1 MQFLCAIGFLA
12 SITGMVLALQP
23 NNDLDAVMAELRR
36 VLTPEELNSYRGLT
50 MAGMTGTK
58 YEKLFGIQSAA
69 ELISAERYGAY
80 RIPSDDP
87 ENTYFFSSGR
97 GLTATMNPEYSK
109 AVAEIHGFGVVS
121 NQTLAEIDAD
131 YRNATLPGTA
141 EARDEELEQLL
152 ASVAEAYISWVQNS
166 FGYASAVG
174 DSYKARLLIDAVQ
187 NESELGQKAIV
198 AYRIFLRTEST
209 TTDDIACS
217 QELDFITLR
226 FSLIEQYDLKC
237 WVALV
242 QSLLFARA
250 AADSL
255 DICRQALNTYPE
267 DTELLSWLEM
277 LEEHV
282 ELREKHVPPEK
293 RKGSWMTDVRNGA
306 VYMRPYPWMMED
318 ELRRSDALIEMM
330 NIEMTEAS
338 EGKCIVARI
347 SMDGSDQG
355 ADELGV
361 FAAQDIRAN
370 TRVLMDL
377 TPISI
382 SNDPELSLET
392 FHPPLCGKD
401 LGFLLPIHAPEGPNS
416 PSEFHPSA
424 WATISRLILRC
435 LASAVCSNI
444 HPLQT
449 SLLSRF
455 KASYAGNHMLIFNF
469 SNITDSFK
477 ILESL
482 GVDIFADL
490 RFDTWVLQT
499 IQYRIA
505 NNKSGNETE
514 NGREYTHVN
523 PLYSMLNH
531 DCDPNTLHAPEFQA
545 CSLEFLFAKRDI
557 KKGEEICTSY
567 LGQEGL
573 DLPWELR
580 REELFRW
587 MRGDCKCRR
596 CVTES
601 RNEN

>member
-1 MQFLCAIGFLA
+1 ML
-12 SITGMVLALQP
+12 LQLGYP
-23 NNDLDAVMAELRR
+23 EL
-36 VLTPEELNSYRGLT
+36 
-50 MAGMTGTK
+50 
-58 YEKLFGIQSAA
+58 
-69 ELISAERYGAY
+69 
-80 RIPSDDP
+80 
-87 ENTYFFSSGR
+87 
-97 GLTATMNPEYSK
+97 
-109 AVAEIHGFGVVS
+109 
-121 NQTLAEIDAD
+121 
-131 YRNATLPGTA
+131 
-141 EARDEELEQLL
+141 
-152 ASVAEAYISWVQNS
+152 
-166 FGYASAVG
+166 AVG

-382 SNDPELSLET
+382 SNDPGACPTCCFSLDNRPLDIQPVFPAEDCIIPCCNERYCSQRCAELSLET